1 MAKADLDGDTELD
14 LVTANGVN
22 DFRSDVSVLLGN
34 GSVKFQ
40 DPASFATGD
49 SPVSVAVAD
58 FDGDTVPD
66 IVTANGDSNNVSVLL
81 GNGDA
86 TFQKPD
92 SFEAGDGAVFVAAA
106 DLNGDD
112 FPDIV
117 TANDLGGDVSV
128 LLGNGDGTFQD
139 PASFA
144 AGDGPVFVVVA
155 NLDGD
160 GFPDLVTANRDSS
173 NLSVLLGNGDGTFQ
187 AATFLT
193 AGDVPVA
200 VAVADLDGDDF
211 LDLATANRD
220 SNNASVLLGN
230 GDGTFQAATFYQTG
244 IAPVSI
250 AIDTLFG
257 EIKIVVKNDNPPPE
271 FFNKF
276 LPDVF
281 PDLVTANRDSNNV
294 SVLLGNGDGSFNAAY
309 HYATGNAPVS
319 VALYNLNGDTRNLV
333 NPDDPLHGDPIPVP
347 IPDIITTNRN
357 SYSVSVLLGKVP
369 PRFNP
374 SDRFRA
380 AIASTAVADEARVLK
395 VKQFCNAVDKNGEGI
410 TDPSAHLTCYDIRR
424 PISARPQVVTTDQFG
439 ELELDVRKQR
449 SQICLPT
456 DLLYIEDVKIIAPPP
471 LLDSYELYG
480 IRETRGSDKF
490 EKREVS
496 VEDVFLDETVLL
508 KKSKRLGVPT
518 NRSGSGIRNPF
529 HHLNCYSLKPPKFK
543 KVNIQV
549 KNAFGTLD
557 LTVRRPNLLCTPS
570 EKEVVSEDP

>member
-34 GSVKFQ
+34 GNGTFQ
-40 DPASFATGD
+40 DPVSFATGD

-58 FDGDTVPD
+58 FDGDNFPD

-81 GNGDA
+81 GNGDG
-86 TFQKPD
+86 TFQKRD

-106 DLNGDD
+106 DLDGDN
-112 FPDIV
+112 FSDIV
-117 TANDLGGDVSV
+117 TANDRGDDVSV
-128 LLGNGDGTFQD
+128 LLGNGDGTFED
-139 PASFA
+139 PVSFE
-144 AGDGPVFVVVA
+144 AGDGPVSVAVA

-160 GFPDLVTANRDSS
+160 EFPDLVTANRDGS

-187 AATFLT
+187 PPAFLT
-193 AGDVPVA
+193 AGDVPVS

-211 LDLATANRD
+211 ADLATANRD

-230 GDGTFQAATFYQTG
+230 GDGTFQAAAFYQTG

-257 EIKIVVKNDNPPPE
+257 EIEIINETPPPQKY
-271 FFNKF
+271 FF
-276 LPDVF
+276 PDVF

-309 HYATGNAPVS
+309 DYATGNAPVS
-319 VALYNLNGDTRNLV
+319 VAISNINGDTRNLRDPD
-333 NPDDPLHGDPIPVP
+333 NPQGPFIPVP
-347 IPDIITTNRN
+347 IPDIITTNRD
-357 SYSVSVLLGKVP
+357 SFSVSVLKGKVP
-369 PRFNP
+369 PKIPPPGDP
-374 SDRFRA
+374 SDRFLVPL
-380 AIASTAVADEARVLK
+380 ASVAVDDEARVLK

-439 ELELDVRKQR
+439 ELELDVRKRR

-471 LLDSYELYG
+471 LIDSYELYG
-480 IRETRGSDKF
+480 IRETRGSDRF

-508 KKSKRLGVPT
+508 KKSMRLGVPT

-549 KNAFGTLD
+549 KNAFGQLD

-570 EKEVVSEDP
+570 EKEVISEDP